1 MKLRQV
7 AWAGVVFCSWT
18 VSDASTVVTQ
28 TLERSTFGL
37 WLGHTIGQQ
46 SIAHRQLHD
55 EHDLIIVPVFDEKS
69 LSGADVV
76 YISPS
81 VDGNL
86 VLTDDEMDALR
97 AYAVGGGRIIAI
109 GDHTIF
115 AEDIGPFAARFD
127 VFYGD
132 GFVQGVVQA
141 VILDPSNVLF
151 DGRAG
156 IVNEFNSA
164 SANDD
169 LHSTNEDFEVIAEW
183 TAGPTAV
190 GYLPIGKGEIVF
202 LSDFNTFDDDMIAML
217 DNNVFWRNLFL
228 RPVACPEDLDG
239 NGAVDFGD
247 ILAVLSAW
255 GNKGGPEDLD
265 GNGTVDFGDL
275 LAVLAAWGP
284 CK

>member
-1 MKLRQV
+1 MKLRGV
-7 AWAGVVFCSWT
+7 AWTGIVLCSWT

-37 WLGHTIGQQ
+37 WLGHRIGQQ
-46 SIAHRQLHD
+46 SIAHRQMQD

-86 VLTDDEMDALR
+86 VLTDDEIDALT

-115 AEDIGPFAARFD
+115 AEDIGPFAASFD

-132 GFVQGVVQA
+132 GFLSGVIPA
-141 VILDPSNVLF
+141 VIHDPSNVLF
-151 DGRAG
+151 DGGAG
-156 IVNEFNSA
+156 IVNGFNSA
-164 SANDD
+164 GANND
-169 LHSTNEDFEVIAEW
+169 LRSTNDDFEVIADW
-183 TAGPTAV
+183 TDGPPAV
-190 GYLPIGKGEIVF
+190 GFLPIGKGEIVF

-217 DNNVFWRNLFL
+217 DNNVFWQNLFL

-265 GNGTVDFGDL
+265 GSGTVDFGDL

-284 CK
+284 CG